1 MVIFFLVIF
10 AFVPIILLIAT
21 IYFRVEKYPIAPAL
35 ACFALFCI
43 FVVLWI
49 FSFIVYRENS
59 KPATMYERK
68 VQDVLRA
75 ERELQKFLIDH
86 PELKEEVS
94 E

>member
-1 MVIFFLVIF
+1 MEIFFLVIL
-10 AFVPIILLIAT
+10 AFVSIILLIAV
-21 IYFRVEKYPIAPAL
+21 IYFRIENSIAPAL
-35 ACFALFCI
+35 TCFALFCI

-49 FSFIVYRENS
+49 FSLIDYRENS

-86 PELKEEVS
+86 PEFKEEA